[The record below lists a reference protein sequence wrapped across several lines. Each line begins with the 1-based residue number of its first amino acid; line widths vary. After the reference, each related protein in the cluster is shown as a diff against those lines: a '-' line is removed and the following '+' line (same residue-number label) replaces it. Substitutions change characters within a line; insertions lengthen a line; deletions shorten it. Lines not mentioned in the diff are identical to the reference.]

1 MYLAGRI
8 KFDEEDYFLC
18 WKDIKSA
25 ECFWVFSPY
34 HKDDAL
40 NVAMGNPATQEVI
53 SSEFRLASF
62 YTLLCL
68 QKVISS
74 QTKIHNR
81 IWYLKWLDLLVLIS
95 RRRIV
100 TCCLNTYRLIAI
112 IEVSMLREQILRF
125 S

>member
-62 YTLLCL
+62 Y
-68 QKVISS
+68 
-74 QTKIHNR
+74 NEN
-81 IWYLKWLDLLVLIS
+81 YVLEIMK
-95 RRRIV
+95 
-100 TCCLNTYRLIAI
+100 RLWCPDMGTTTDFGYSFRYYY
-112 IEVSMLREQILRF
+112 VCKKL
-125 S
+125 

>member
-8 KFDEEDYFLC
+8 KFDGEDYFLC

-62 YTLLCL
+62 YNENYVLEIMKRL
-68 QKVISS
+68 KVSGGV
-74 QTKIHNR
+74 QTWGQPQILD
-81 IWYLKWLDLLVLIS
+81 IVLDLSLIHIS
-95 RRRIV
+95 EPTRP
-100 TCCLNTYRLIAI
+100 
-112 IEVSMLREQILRF
+112 
-125 S
+125 